1 MKKSV
6 CIVLILSVML
16 LLFSPAS
23 AENKVAEYDAL
34 LRGTWK
40 VVWRYIPSASMTL
53 NKLSDPLKPVNLF
66 VYPGDLAKAGM
77 TVTTYL
83 TGDDTGAVYLVMTT
97 AGSSHGII
105 SFDGGY
111 VGQVSLTDDHNL
123 LLLKGIDGGCMV
135 YIRDDD

>member
-1 MKKSV
+1 MKKYI
-6 CIVLILSVML
+6 CAVLAVLL
-16 LLFSPAS
+16 CCALLFSAS
-23 AENKVAEYDAL
+23 AENKLAEYDAL
-34 LRGTWK
+34 LKGTWK
-40 VVWRYIPSASMTL
+40 VAWRYIPNSAMTL

-97 AGSSHGII
+97 AGSSHGIV

-111 VGQVSLTDDHNL
+111 VGQVFLTSDNNL
-123 LLLKGIDGGCMV
+123 LLLKGVDGSAMV
-135 YIRDDD
+135 YTRQE